1 MYRRRMKEREKAIVQ
16 VKRRRG
22 REELDRKAER
32 ILSDYFREAPQL
44 ESEISMRFDN
54 RLRIYV

>member
-1 MYRRRMKEREKAIVQ
+1 MYRRRLKEREKAIVQ

>member
-1 MYRRRMKEREKAIVQ
+1 MYRRRLKEREKAIVQ

-22 REELDRKAER
+22 REELDRKAEI

-54 RLRIYV
+54 RLRI

>member
-1 MYRRRMKEREKAIVQ
+1 MYRRKLKGREKAIVQ

>member
-1 MYRRRMKEREKAIVQ
+1 MYRRRLKEREKAIVQ

-44 ESEISMRFDN
+44 ESEISMRFDD

>member
-1 MYRRRMKEREKAIVQ
+1 MYRRILKGREKAIVQ

-44 ESEISMRFDN
+44 ESEISMRFDD